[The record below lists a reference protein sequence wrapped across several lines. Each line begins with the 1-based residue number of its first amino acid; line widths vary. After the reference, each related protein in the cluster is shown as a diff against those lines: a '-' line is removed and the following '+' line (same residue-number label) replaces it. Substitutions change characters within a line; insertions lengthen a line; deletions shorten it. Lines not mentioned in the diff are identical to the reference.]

1 LKYRRRAYI
10 FQTFPR
16 LKVPVMRMLVVQVE
30 GIDIFEGLKDRPF
43 PFTGKPCQSDL
54 DDTLIWTLQNMLK
67 GLIQP
72 IEDLTK
78 CVKAPCTTQLGTLQN
93 M

>member
-1 LKYRRRAYI
+1 
-10 FQTFPR
+10 
-16 LKVPVMRMLVVQVE
+16 MRMLVVQVE